1 MNSTLIELLAILAL
15 ILANG
20 FFAASEFSL
29 IAARKSR
36 IKQLA
41 DKGDERAARTHRFLQ
56 QPEKFLATIQVA
68 ITFIATLTGVFGG
81 VTLVAAITPQIEK
94 IPLAMISETAEP
106 IAIGI
111 IVLFISFLSVVLG
124 ELMPKYIALANPE
137 KIALRVTR
145 PVSFFSSIAFVL
157 VDFLAF
163 SARFILKLFGFSR
176 LTIRSQVSEEEINLL
191 MSEGT
196 EEGVFDSAEQKLI
209 KSVFDFGD
217 ISVRQSMTPRVDIV
231 SIKLDWPQEKILKV
245 MTTNGFSRY
254 PVYRESVDK
263 IKGVV
268 YTKDLINMLV
278 LGELV
283 ILKDLLRKPLFV
295 PDSMPLSVLLRKF
308 QKSNIHIAIVL
319 DEFGGTDGL
328 ITLEDIL
335 EEIVGEIQDEHDY
348 VQSEFV
354 PHSNKVAFAAG
365 TLRPDELNEE
375 FGVDVPENI
384 AETLAGLIVETL
396 GRMPRP
402 DEELTIGRVKFTM
415 VEMEGARLKRLRI
428 DKLDR
433 RAKN

>member
-415 VEMEGARLKRLRI
+415 VEMDGARLKRLRI